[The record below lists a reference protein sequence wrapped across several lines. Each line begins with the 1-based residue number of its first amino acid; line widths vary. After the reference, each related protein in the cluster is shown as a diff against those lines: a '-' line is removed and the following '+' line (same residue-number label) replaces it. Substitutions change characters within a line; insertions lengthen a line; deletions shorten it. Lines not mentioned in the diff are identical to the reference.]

1 LELIIEN
8 IELLLLFFGIALL
21 YSSVGFGGGSSYLA
35 IMALF
40 NFDFRVLRAVSLL
53 CNITVVSNG
62 TLQFYRKGLLNLKK
76 VMPLVVASVPMAFL
90 GGKMAISEKT
100 FFILL
105 GITLLLAA
113 ILLWFQPQKR
123 VINVTAISDKIGFN
137 AFLGGAIGFLSGMVG
152 IGGGIFLSPVL
163 NMLNWDNPKNIAAT
177 ASFFI
182 LVNSIAGLLGQSSS
196 ITTDLPW
203 LLILFLMISV
213 AIGGF
218 LGTYLATNKFSQTW
232 VRKATA
238 ILIAYVSYTVLN
250 KNL

>member
-1 LELIIEN
+1 LEHIFEN
-8 IELLLLFFGIALL
+8 LELLLLFFGIALL

-40 NFDFRVLRAVSLL
+40 NFDFKVLRAVSLL

-76 VMPLVVASVPMAFL
+76 VMPLVIASVPMAFL

-113 ILLWFQPQKR
+113 VLLWFQPQKR
-123 VINVTAISDKIGFN
+123 AINVTNFSDKIGFN
-137 AFLGGAIGFLSGMVG
+137 SFLGGAIGFLSGMVG

-182 LVNSIAGLLGQSSS
+182 LVNSIAGLFGQSSS

-203 LLILFLMISV
+203 LLILCLMISV

-218 LGTYLATNKFSQTW
+218 LGTYLATNKFSQIW

>member
-1 LELIIEN
+1 MELVFQN

-40 NFDFRVLRAVSLL
+40 NFDFKVLRAVSLL

-76 VMPLVVASVPMAFL
+76 VMPLVLASVPMAFL
-90 GGKMAISEKT
+90 GGKMSITEKT

-105 GITLLLAA
+105 GFTLLLAA
-113 ILLWFQPQKR
+113 VLLWFQPQKR
-123 VINVTAISDKIGFN
+123 SISIIGFLDKIGFN
-137 AFLGGAIGFLSGMVG
+137 VFLGGAIGFLSGMVG

-182 LVNSIAGLLGQSSS
+182 LVNSLAGLLGQA
-196 ITTDLPW
+196 TTLTSDLPW
-203 LLILFLMISV
+203 TLVFCLMISV
-213 AIGGF
+213 AFGGF
-218 LGTYLATNKFSQTW
+218 LGTYLATNKFSQIW
-232 VRKATA
+232 VRKTTA

>member
-1 LELIIEN
+1 
-8 IELLLLFFGIALL
+8 
-21 YSSVGFGGGSSYLA
+21 
-35 IMALF
+35 
-40 NFDFRVLRAVSLL
+40 
-53 CNITVVSNG
+53 
-62 TLQFYRKGLLNLKK
+62 
-76 VMPLVVASVPMAFL
+76 
-90 GGKMAISEKT
+90 
-100 FFILL
+100 
-105 GITLLLAA
+105 
-113 ILLWFQPQKR
+113 LLWFQPQKR
-123 VINVTAISDKIGFN
+123 AINITAISDKIGFN
-137 AFLGGAIGFLSGMVG
+137 AFIGGAIGFLSGMVG

-163 NMLNWDNPKNIAAT
+163 NMLSWDNPKNIAAT

-196 ITTDLPW
+196 ITKDLPW
-203 LLILFLMISV
+203 ILILFLMISV